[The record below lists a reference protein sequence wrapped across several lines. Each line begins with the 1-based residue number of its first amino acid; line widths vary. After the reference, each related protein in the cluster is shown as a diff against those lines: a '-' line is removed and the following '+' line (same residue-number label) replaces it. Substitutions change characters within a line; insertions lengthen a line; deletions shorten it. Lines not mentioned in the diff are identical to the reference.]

1 MSNILLITY
10 GFPPDVGGAEL
21 VAYDYA
27 TNLAK
32 LGHNISVVCR
42 QHKSKSVQFNN
53 FKVMEIPNLF
63 GEKLWMLNLYIF
75 FLKNRRICNYLVIRR
90 LFGMLENWV
99 TR

>member
-32 LGHNISVVCR
+32 LG
-42 QHKSKSVQFNN
+42 
-53 FKVMEIPNLF
+53 KVNLF
-63 GEKLWMLNLYIF
+63 NLIILKSWRFQIYLEK
-75 FLKNRRICNYLVIRR
+75 NY
-90 LFGMLENWV
+90 GC
-99 TR
+99 